1 MAGSQIGKT
10 MITPLNKT
18 ATARINPTVSQRP
31 RISIPNLPKNPNRGR
46 PRSQSK
52 GTPVSMAT
60 ASTNTVASAL
70 SQARASG
77 VLSQSKPAT
86 PTSQMNSAILLKS
99 QSDSEVETSKTNV
112 NAELSKK
119 LHDERNKVKDRYSQ
133 TCIKRSPLGQWKS
146 GLIRQVTSLKRF
158 KLYAFSMT
166 GKKQG
171 DLLIEVTTWAGFECI
186 CLSCFPCLYI
196 YIEIQLLIMVLCSLY
211 FILYKYYILPS
222 WLIKYSLV
230 YKAVVL

>member
-1 MAGSQIGKT
+1 VAGSQIGKT

-52 GTPVSMAT
+52 GAPVSMAT

-86 PTSQMNSAILLKS
+86 PTNQMNSAILLKS

-112 NAELSKK
+112 NAELNKK
-119 LHDERNKVKDRYSQ
+119 FHGEKNKVRDRYSQ
-133 TCIKRSPLGQWKS
+133 TCSKRS
-146 GLIRQVTSLKRF
+146 
-158 KLYAFSMT
+158 
-166 GKKQG
+166 
-171 DLLIEVTTWAGFECI
+171 
-186 CLSCFPCLYI
+186 
-196 YIEIQLLIMVLCSLY
+196 
-211 FILYKYYILPS
+211 
-222 WLIKYSLV
+222 
-230 YKAVVL
+230 

>member
-77 VLSQSKPAT
+77 VLSHSKPAT
-86 PTSQMNSAILLKS
+86 PTNQMNSAILLKS

-119 LHDERNKVKDRYSQ
+119 LHDEKNKVRDRYSQ
-133 TCIKRSPLGQWKS
+133 TCIKRSPLGQ
-146 GLIRQVTSLKRF
+146 
-158 KLYAFSMT
+158 
-166 GKKQG
+166 
-171 DLLIEVTTWAGFECI
+171 
-186 CLSCFPCLYI
+186 
-196 YIEIQLLIMVLCSLY
+196 
-211 FILYKYYILPS
+211 
-222 WLIKYSLV
+222 
-230 YKAVVL
+230 